1 MLEMMPP
8 HCLETSAART
18 RETDDGSCSKISWRM
33 STGMLA
39 KGSAAAA
46 IASGV
51 PGCDGEVGGVGDGQ
65 YPACMYLC
73 RLSKISP
80 AAELKCA
87 GGGGGTGGPGA
98 FSLLHSMVRCL
109 RAGQKGSDV

>member
-1 MLEMMPP
+1 MNKVSV
-8 HCLETSAART
+8 HKNQSNNAGKKTN
-18 RETDDGSCSKISWRM
+18 K
-33 STGMLA
+33 
-39 KGSAAAA
+39 
-46 IASGV
+46 V
-51 PGCDGEVGGVGDGQ
+51 PLIGGLQVED
-65 YPACMYLC
+65 L
-73 RLSKISP
+73 P